1 MAAKLQRLEHGM
13 YGMTYYEDTDYTG
26 RWKIVTNKTHNRK
39 DLYIECFELEEVEY
53 EKTVWLKGTD
63 YVYKYW
69 YDFFR
74 GKLTPEDRIYPFKV
88 NKTKIH
94 AKVEWVSSEYLTVV
108 YDNEEFINTCQ
119 GVCE

>member
-1 MAAKLQRLEHGM
+1 MAAKLQRLEYGM
-13 YGMTYYEDTDYTG
+13 YGITYYKDTDYTG
-26 RWKIVTNKTHNRK
+26 RWKIVTNKDCKGT

-53 EKTVWLKGTD
+53 EETIWLKGTD

-74 GKLTPEDRIYPFKV
+74 GKLTPEVKTYPFEEK
-88 NKTKIH
+88 KTKIH
-94 AKVEWVSSEYLTVV
+94 AKVEWVGSNSLRVA